1 MNKNSST
8 VTIQDR
14 NEMVG
19 FIRSLGTEC
28 RFVSM
33 QTETPVKMRK
43 TGNPFASGVIK
54 VSRRNGL
61 ININYVAAVER
72 NLKAANGGVAVD
84 YTPGETWYTHTQTED
99 GRSLPLCVH
108 KKDAKKHYLQY
119 FPHKTL
125 GRNEYFFNGVKMTPE
140 QVAVMKT
147 FVQEDNRADFKPNV
161 ITLGIDSIRVLK
173 ARRVAM
179 KNNLVS
185 RITNR
190 LAQFKNI
197 LANIDGAKNPVVV
210 A

>member
-1 MNKNSST
+1 MNKKSTT
-8 VTIQDR
+8 VTIQDK

-33 QTETPVKMRK
+33 LTETPVKMRK
-43 TGNPFASGVIK
+43 TGNPFASGVMK

-61 ININYVAAVER
+61 INVNYVAAVER
-72 NLKAANGGVAVD
+72 NLAEANGGNKVE
-84 YTPGETWYTHTQTED
+84 YTPGETWYTHTQTDD
-99 GRSLPLCVH
+99 GKALPLCVH
-108 KKDAKKHYLQY
+108 KKDSKKHYLQY

-125 GRNEYFFNGVKMTPE
+125 GRNEYYFNGVKMTPE

-147 FVQEDNRADFKPNV
+147 FVQEDNRAEYKPTV

-173 ARRVAM
+173 ARRVEM

-185 RITNR
+185 RISNR

-197 LANIDGAKNPVVV
+197 LANIDDKKPVV

>member
-1 MNKNSST
+1 MNKKTST
-8 VTIQDR
+8 VTIQDK

-33 QTETPVKMRK
+33 VTETPVKMRK

-61 ININYVAAVER
+61 INVNYVAAVER
-72 NLKAANGGVAVD
+72 NLAEANGGNKVE
-84 YTPGETWYTHTQTED
+84 YIPGEVWYTHAQTDD
-99 GRSLPLCVH
+99 GKALPLCVH
-108 KKDAKKHYLQY
+108 KKDVKKHYLQY

-125 GRNEYFFNGVKMTPE
+125 GRNDYYFNGVKMTPE
-140 QVAVMKT
+140 QVVKMKT
-147 FVQEDNRADFKPNV
+147 FVQEDNRAEYKPTV

-173 ARRVAM
+173 ARRVQM

-190 LAQFKNI
+190 LATFKNVP
-197 LANIDGAKNPVVV
+197 ANIEENKPAI
-210 A
+210 AA

>member
-1 MNKNSST
+1 MNKKSTT

-33 QTETPVKMRK
+33 VTETPVKMRK

-61 ININYVAAVER
+61 INVNYVAAVER
-72 NLKAANGGVAVD
+72 NLKEANGGTPVE
-84 YTPGETWYTHTQTED
+84 YTAGETWYVHATTDD
-99 GRSLPLCVH
+99 GRAIPLCVH
-108 KKDAKKHYLQY
+108 KKDSKKHYLQY
-119 FPHKTL
+119 FPHRTL
-125 GRNEYFFNGVKMTPE
+125 GRNEYFFNGQKMTTE
-140 QVAVMKT
+140 QVATMKK
-147 FVQEDNRADFKPNV
+147 FVQEDNRAEFKPTV

-173 ARRVAM
+173 ARRVEM
-179 KNNLVS
+179 KNKLVS
-185 RITNR
+185 RITSR

-197 LANIDGAKNPVVV
+197 LANIDGPTKPAVV

>member
-1 MNKNSST
+1 MNKKTST
-8 VTIQDR
+8 VTIQDK

-33 QTETPVKMRK
+33 VTETPVKMRK

-54 VSRRNGL
+54 LSRRNGL
-61 ININYVAAVER
+61 ININYVEAVKR
-72 NLKAANGGVAVD
+72 NLAEANDGNKVE
-84 YTPGETWYTHTQTED
+84 YIPGETWYTHAQTDD
-99 GRSLPLCVH
+99 GKALPLCVH
-108 KKDAKKHYLQY
+108 KKDTKKHYLQY
-119 FPHKTL
+119 FPHQTL

-147 FVQEDNRADFKPNV
+147 FVQEDNRADFKPTV

-173 ARRVAM
+173 ARRVQM
-179 KNNLVS
+179 NNSLVS

-190 LAQFKNI
+190 LAGFKNVP
-197 LANIDGAKNPVVV
+197 ANIEENKPAI
-210 A
+210 AA